1 MELGALTVIMTLKH
15 DSFSRSEFSNL
26 LLDVYNLSSFFSD
39 TSVNHVFMN
48 LIQQNMLLLKFALEL
63 DNELSWWEEL
73 PLLTKLKKE

>member
-1 MELGALTVIMTLKH
+1 MTLKH
-15 DSFSRSEFSNL
+15 GSFSRSEFSNL

-73 PLLTKLKKE
+73 PLLIKLKKE